1 MVARLNNPERL
12 IINQLIDTGLFIN
25 APLKSTNELT
35 SAAVSLKRTAV
46 QNRINNY
53 LQDLIGQSPENIQE
67 NLLLVLGTDYESAET
82 VHVLLATLKAVIN
95 LPELQGVREDRA
107 VLTNTIIRQVHS
119 EVVDLGEKEIYQ
131 QITKLF
137 VDQFKLFLVDSP
149 ETAPSEQTQEIAE
162 YWIVSSSFVLV
173 AQAIVD
179 KLISQNEVPLTDIQR
194 INRALLINRYISPRQ
209 SPRLWEVLLN
219 NKAQIA
225 EQWANLDRF
234 DLECG
239 DDYALLLDKK
249 RSQMKS
255 MPVVIAIDVSH
266 KIHAGISEVQLNQVI
281 KDSTERLFPKNDIS
295 PSKVRNSL
303 TELGIVQ
310 INNQFV
316 YPTPLV
322 KRFAVGNKMTEE
334 VE

>member
-1 MVARLNNPERL
+1 MTARLNNPERL

-25 APLKSTNELT
+25 APLKSTKELT

-53 LQDLIGQSPENIQE
+53 LQDLIGEAPENIQE
-67 NLLLVLGTDYESAET
+67 NLLLVLGTDYESETT

-131 QITKLF
+131 LIKKLF
-137 VDQFKLFLVDSP
+137 VDRFKLFLADCP
-149 ETAPSEQTQEIAE
+149 ETASSEQTQEIAE
-162 YWIVSSSFVLV
+162 YWIVSSSFALV

-179 KLISQNEVPLTDIQR
+179 KLISQNEVSLTDIQR

-209 SPRLWEVLLN
+209 SPRLWEALLD
-219 NKAQIA
+219 NKVQIA

-249 RSQMKS
+249 RIPIKS
-255 MPVVIAIDVSH
+255 RPGVIAIDVSH

-281 KDSTERLFPKNDIS
+281 KYSTERLFPQKDIS
-295 PSKVRNSL
+295 PSIVKNSL
-303 TELGIVQ
+303 ADLGIVR

-322 KRFAVGNKMTEE
+322 KRFAVGEEITEE
-334 VE
+334 TE